1 MSNFLVSKS
10 QKQDYV
16 GLGNQGATCYMN
28 SLLQTLFMTPEFRQQ
43 LYKWEYSP
51 EKHGDPED
59 SIPYQLSL
67 LFSKLQTGNND
78 YVETTGLIK
87 SFQWESRE
95 AFHQHDVQ
103 EFCRVLFDAIE
114 VSVQGTCQANV
125 INELYQGTYID
136 FVRCLK
142 CQQESCREDKY
153 LDLSLT
159 IRNEFEKVY
168 NKSVEMALAGYVK
181 CGELNGDNKY
191 YCEKCKCKNDAV
203 KGLKF
208 KTLPKILALQLKRFD
223 LDLNTLQRFKLN
235 DRVSF
240 PEILNMNTYLS
251 KSSPPVQARSI
262 KHAVFIQDH
271 EVMTVQQSTDKRS
284 IPLDSFYKKK
294 LSGDKSYYLKCE
306 RNKTIEKYLQEGP
319 NVYELFS
326 VIVHSG
332 SALGGHY
339 YAYIKS
345 FENSKWYN
353 FNDSSV
359 SEISPED
366 IHKVYG
372 GQNSS
377 SYSYSSNAYLLMYR
391 KVDLDNSSKF
401 DLVIP
406 GYLKEQINRDNDKKK
421 QEQKEREEKERM
433 FKVKIVYK
441 NIEKSV
447 EAKRESTIAEFTA
460 MLIDLFEIKETIE
473 NVRLR
478 GYSSYYETMQEPF
491 EDSKTLDEAGIYT
504 NKVMTI
510 ETKQPD
516 ESFLPY
522 DPTKILVR
530 VHVMEENKSF
540 EELTAK
546 PTLLQVDKKE
556 SVKTLME
563 MIAKECKIPVNKQ
576 MITKRSINSQPEFI
590 TSGNLANQTLAYAR
604 IYEGTS
610 LFVESSKDGKSKW
623 MKMLEEEQGKITIK
637 FNTPNDP
644 SESQDLFKFSA
655 IMDKQRTVTDL
666 RNEIGR
672 QLELEDD
679 KFILKKYSSFGNEL
693 KEITMRLNQL
703 NLFQSSNIFVELGTP
718 VKADEVRVR
727 FLIALNPK
735 LHDSDGSIFTVDN
748 LIELPVSQNLKISQ
762 IKELLRTELIMRYPT
777 MTISVSNMRF
787 RFNVYSI
794 TTKIL
799 NNNDFLR
806 EYKPSDRVD
815 ICLQLLKQPER
826 ILEVN
831 DLIVYVKVWCPNT
844 WELSQPYEI
853 IINKN
858 LKISELGA
866 SISRE
871 TGIDVSVN

>member
-1 MSNFLVSKS
+1 
-10 QKQDYV
+10 
-16 GLGNQGATCYMN
+16 
-28 SLLQTLFMTPEFRQQ
+28 
-43 LYKWEYSP
+43 
-51 EKHGDPED
+51 
-59 SIPYQLSL
+59 
-67 LFSKLQTGNND
+67 
-78 YVETTGLIK
+78 
-87 SFQWESRE
+87 
-95 AFHQHDVQ
+95 
-103 EFCRVLFDAIE
+103 
-114 VSVQGTCQANV
+114 
-125 INELYQGTYID
+125 
-136 FVRCLK
+136 
-142 CQQESCREDKY
+142 
-153 LDLSLT
+153 
-159 IRNEFEKVY
+159 
-168 NKSVEMALAGYVK
+168 
-181 CGELNGDNKY
+181 
-191 YCEKCKCKNDAV
+191 
-203 KGLKF
+203 
-208 KTLPKILALQLKRFD
+208 
-223 LDLNTLQRFKLN
+223 
-235 DRVSF
+235 
-240 PEILNMNTYLS
+240 
-251 KSSPPVQARSI
+251 
-262 KHAVFIQDH
+262 
-271 EVMTVQQSTDKRS
+271 
-284 IPLDSFYKKK
+284 
-294 LSGDKSYYLKCE
+294 
-306 RNKTIEKYLQEGP
+306 
-319 NVYELFS
+319 
-326 VIVHSG
+326 
-332 SALGGHY
+332 
-339 YAYIKS
+339 
-345 FENSKWYN
+345 
-353 FNDSSV
+353 
-359 SEISPED
+359 
-366 IHKVYG
+366 
-372 GQNSS
+372 
-377 SYSYSSNAYLLMYR
+377 MYR